1 MTHTAPKETR
11 TMKLFPKTLV
21 SAATAV
27 AALAAATPAL
37 ADITIGITLPLTGPA
52 SGLGI
57 PMQNYFKLWPT
68 TVAGEK
74 LNVIILD
81 DATDPTKGVQNARRF
96 VTEDKVDLI
105 IGSAATPVAIPIA
118 DVAAE
123 SGTVQLAAS
132 PIGLPPGKDSWSFRL
147 PQGNDVMAHAVVGL
161 MKKQGVKTV
170 GFLGYT
176 DAYGEQWLKAIT
188 AEAEKNGIKI
198 VAAERFARSDTSVT
212 AQALKLSSANP
223 DAMLIVASGSGAAM
237 PHKAVVE
244 RGYKGKIY
252 QTHAAASRDLM
263 RVGGKDVEGAFVVSG
278 PAVVGDLLPDSHPSK
293 KLAMDFVAKYEKA
306 YGPGSRNQFAGHS
319 YDALIVLEKVVP
331 VALKKARPGT
341 KEFRA
346 ALKDA
351 IEGMGK
357 TNFSHG
363 VMNWTKDDHW
373 GYTMETGVMLTVKNG
388 DWALAN

>member
-1 MTHTAPKETR
+1 
-11 TMKLFPKTLV
+11 MKLFQKTLV
-21 SAATAV
+21 AAATAL
-27 AALAAATPAL
+27 AALAASTPAL
-37 ADITIGITLPLTGPA
+37 ADITVGITLPLTGPA

-68 TVAGEK
+68 TIAGEK

-132 PIGLPPGKDSWSFRL
+132 PIGLPPGKDAWSFRL

-306 YGPGSRNQFAGHS
+306 YGPGSRNQFAGHA
-319 YDALIVLEKVVP
+319 YDAWIVLEKVVP
-331 VALKKARPGT
+331 VALKKAKPGT

-357 TNFSHG
+357 TNFAHG
-363 VMNWTKDDHW
+363 IMNWTKDDHW